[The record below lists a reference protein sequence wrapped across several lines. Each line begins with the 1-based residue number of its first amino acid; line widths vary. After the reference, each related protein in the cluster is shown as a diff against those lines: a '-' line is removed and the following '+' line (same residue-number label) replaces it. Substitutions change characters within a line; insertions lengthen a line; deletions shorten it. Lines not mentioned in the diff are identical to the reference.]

1 MNKQPKQNRQNT
13 DLMRYAGW
21 GTQLF
26 VSLGLAVFIGMKI
39 DRWANFSMPLLVW
52 ILPFFILVVMIY
64 QLVKDATPQEL
75 KEAGLDGYYT
85 QHDGALYPADANGV
99 PWTAAYIQ
107 ALGDPVTDLTEDMAA
122 EQKARTTYEHLIALT
137 DDPDVKDPLRFLWA
151 REVIHFQRFGEAL
164 VDVQDLLQKKKYF

>member
-64 QLVKDATPQEL
+64 QLVKDTS
-75 KEAGLDGYYT
+75 
-85 QHDGALYPADANGV
+85 
-99 PWTAAYIQ
+99 
-107 ALGDPVTDLTEDMAA
+107 
-122 EQKARTTYEHLIALT
+122 
-137 DDPDVKDPLRFLWA
+137 
-151 REVIHFQRFGEAL
+151 
-164 VDVQDLLQKKKYF
+164 KKKTGNGQEEV